1 LNTLETLY
9 CEAHKCSPQKFR
21 RQALFRCLYW
31 QTIPLYPFLKVVKR
45 GYFIPDQ
52 DLIAS
57 IGRATA
63 MAQVW
68 DEIRHYFTDPQNRI
82 WLRKRANLRVSGQ
95 KVINFAR
102 EYLPPMPKPL
112 ITDTER

>member
-9 CEAHKCSPQKFR
+9 CEAHKCSPQVFR
-21 RQALFRCLYW
+21 RRALLQCLYW
-31 QTIPLYPFLKVVKR
+31 HAIPLSPFLRVLKR

-52 DLIAS
+52 DLIAA
-57 IGRATA
+57 IGRATT
-63 MAQVW
+63 MGQVW

-82 WLRKRANLRVSGQ
+82 WLRKKANVRISGQ

-102 EYLPPMPKPL
+102 IYLPPMPKPL
-112 ITDTER
+112 ITDTEG